1 MRPPLFLLFACLA
14 FARADPLE
22 PDFEAE
28 EAFHDSLL
36 PLVLEHVHVLP
47 DDFKLA
53 DSPSLLLGD
62 IRTTPGPGILGPLD
76 IQNFPGLLDI
86 PSTPGPQPEAIPI
99 TPVQAI
105 PITPANALQKPSK
118 ITPSKK
124 KPVQDINQDI
134 PIAPESRPP
143 PSP

>member
-28 EAFHDSLL
+28 D
-36 PLVLEHVHVLP
+36 VHALP

-76 IQNFPGLLDI
+76 IRNFPGLLDI
-86 PSTPGPQPEAIPI
+86 PSTPGPQLEAIPI
-99 TPVQAI
+99 TPKQAI

-118 ITPSKK
+118 ITPAKK
-124 KPVQDINQDI
+124 IPVQDINQDI